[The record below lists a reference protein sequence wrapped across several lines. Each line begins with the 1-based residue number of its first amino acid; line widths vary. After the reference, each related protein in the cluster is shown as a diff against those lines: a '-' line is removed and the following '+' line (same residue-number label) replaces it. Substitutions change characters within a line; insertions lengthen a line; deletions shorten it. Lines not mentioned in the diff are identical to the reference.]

1 MTQATEHPKIGY
13 VLKRYP
19 RYSETFIVNE
29 ILAHEAAG
37 RPLEIFSLRPV
48 EESHFQDCLGMVRAP
63 VTRIPEKLKNAE
75 ALWRLMQKAR
85 TNLPGAWP
93 AIGEMDEMEGRDV
106 AQGIEL
112 ALICRERGIAH
123 LHAHFGTVATT
134 VARLAAR
141 LAGIGYSFTAH
152 AKDIYF
158 DYDENTHLDLKLRDA
173 DRVVT
178 VSDYNLA
185 YLRDRFGQT
194 AAQVTR
200 IYNGLDLNRFAY
212 ADPSP
217 SATDILAVGRLVE
230 KKGFHI
236 LIEAIRLLRDSGRN
250 VRCRIVGG
258 GDEARHLAAQV
269 VACDLHASVELLG
282 PRPQSEV
289 VALMRGSAV
298 LACPCVVGRDGNRDG
313 LPTVL
318 LEAMTLGTPCVAT
331 DVTGI
336 PELVRDGETGLCV
349 PEGDPEALAV
359 ALSKVLDSTA
369 LRQRLARAGR
379 ALIESEFD
387 QHVNAARLRVIFD
400 EAIAGGEISLRRS
413 A

>member
-1 MTQATEHPKIGY
+1 MTHPTEHPKIAY

-37 RPLEIFSLRPV
+37 RPIEIFSLRPV
-48 EESHFQDCLGMVRAP
+48 EETHFQDCLGKVRAS

-75 ALWRLMQKAR
+75 AMWRLMQKAR
-85 TNLPGAWP
+85 GTLPGAWS
-93 AIGEMDEMEGRDV
+93 ALGEMDEMDGRDV

-112 ALICRERGIAH
+112 ALACRERGIAH

-173 DRVVT
+173 HQVVT
-178 VSDYNLA
+178 VSDYNLT
-185 YLRDRFGQT
+185 YLRDRFGPS
-194 AAQVTR
+194 AARVRR
-200 IYNGLDLNRFAY
+200 IYNGLDLERFAY

-217 SATDILAVGRLVE
+217 RATDILAVGRLVE

-236 LIEAIRLLRDSGRN
+236 LIEAVRLLRDTGRD

-258 GDEARHLAAQV
+258 GDEVRHLAAQV
-269 VACDLHASVELLG
+269 AASDLGASVELLG

-289 VALMRGSAV
+289 VALMRESAV

-318 LEAMTLGTPCVAT
+318 LEAMALGTPCVAT

-349 PEGDPEALAV
+349 PEGDPEGLAAALTR
-359 ALSKVLDSTA
+359 VLDSAA
-369 LRQRLARAGR
+369 LRQHLARAGR
-379 ALIESEFD
+379 ALIETEFN
-387 QHVNAARLRVIFD
+387 QHVNAARLRMVFD
-400 EAIAGGEISLRRS
+400 EAITGGEISLRRS